1 MAKETEAADST
12 EPAKSGA
19 TKKAERGGKLT
30 QAEKDAVVR
39 STRRFDLRRIL
50 GALFVVYGLIVGIIG
65 LTDLGTEAAGKQTGG
80 IAINLWTGLAML
92 VLGGLFFLWD
102 RLAPVPA
109 EDIIKNLE
117 REDEERREG
126 EGA

>member
-1 MAKETEAADST
+1 MAKTGDQ
-12 EPAKSGA
+12 
-19 TKKAERGGKLT
+19 KLT

-50 GALFVVYGLIVGIIG
+50 GALFVLYGLIVGIVG

-109 EDIIKNLE
+109 EDIIRSLE
-117 REDEERREG
+117 REDDERREG
-126 EGA
+126 EGDSPA